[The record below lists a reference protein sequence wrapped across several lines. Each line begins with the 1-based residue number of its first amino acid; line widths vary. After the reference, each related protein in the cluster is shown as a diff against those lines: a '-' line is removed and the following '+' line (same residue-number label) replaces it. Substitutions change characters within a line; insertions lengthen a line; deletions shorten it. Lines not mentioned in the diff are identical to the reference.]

1 MANSHRK
8 TNVIGNTLAASEKKD
23 KQSANRNLRRAVKR
37 VLSAGVFDDIPL
49 LREVSDSYTFAKD
62 GKSYISK
69 DFYENE
75 RDFQKL
81 MRK

>member
-8 TNVIGNTLAASEKKD
+8 TNVIGNTMASSEKED
-23 KQSANRNLRRAVKR
+23 KQRANRTLRRSVKQ
-37 VLSAGVFDDIPL
+37 VLSSGDFDSIPL
-49 LREVSDSYTFAKD
+49 MREVSNSYTFAKD

-69 DFYENE
+69 DFYEDE
-75 RDFQKL
+75 GDFKKL